1 MTKPYEEDIATAEEL
16 EHVDEQVPT
25 LGPGDEVLSAQAQDP
40 EALLGSGD
48 ELDESEAGGE
58 G

>member
-40 EALLGSGD
+40 DAVLGPGD
-48 ELDESEAGGE
+48 DPDVDGE
-58 G
+58 E

>member
-25 LGPGDEVLSAQAQDP
+25 LGPDDEVLSAQAQDP
-40 EALLGSGD
+40 DAVLGP
-48 ELDESEAGGE
+48 GE
-58 G
+58 D